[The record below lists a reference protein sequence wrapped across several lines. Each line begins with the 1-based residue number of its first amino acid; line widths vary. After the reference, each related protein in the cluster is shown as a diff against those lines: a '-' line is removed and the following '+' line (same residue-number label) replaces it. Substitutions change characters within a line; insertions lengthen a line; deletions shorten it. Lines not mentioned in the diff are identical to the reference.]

1 MTREGGS
8 KRTLSSSLSQ
18 GHYQEPTH
26 RSNDDY
32 DDDDVDH
39 DVNHNVGVDHD
50 VDHDVNCDVDVDHDV
65 DHDGNDDDESAKAII
80 RSRNTILNQV
90 NGGDCGS
97 AINMKQYL
105 YERVLPVKSQR
116 G

>member
-1 MTREGGS
+1 M
-8 KRTLSSSLSQ
+8 LIM
-18 GHYQEPTH
+18 
-26 RSNDDY
+26 N
-32 DDDDVDH
+32 
-39 DVNHNVGVDHD
+39 
-50 VDHDVNCDVDVDHDV
+50 
-65 DHDGNDDDESAKAII
+65 HDGNDDDESAKAII